1 MALRIFYKRKH
12 FKSQISKKLR
22 MKPTTHHW
30 KSPSLGKKMELSE
43 FGTAGTPVIIFPS
56 EEGGRD
62 EWNEAGIMQA
72 VEEQIEEEYNHFFC
86 INSVAEESLLNKEV
100 EPNKR
105 IRRQMQYEQYV
116 IDEVIP
122 FIRNKNSNPFM
133 IFSGA
138 FLGAYYAMLFALKYP
153 KMVNKVIGI
162 SGTYDIKPY
171 LDGHYDDNVYYN
183 NPVDFVP
190 NLNDPS
196 ILKDISDI
204 DIRLLS
210 FSNDPQRAESERMS
224 DTLWL
229 KNLDHNFYVWDEVI
243 SDPWKLVDSMFIE
256 HLF

>member
-1 MALRIFYKRKH
+1 
-12 FKSQISKKLR
+12 
-22 MKPTTHHW
+22 MKPDNHHW
-30 KSPSLGKKMELSE
+30 RSPSLGKKMELSV
-43 FGTAGTPVIIFPS
+43 FGTAGTPVLIFPS
-56 EEGGRD
+56 EEGDRD
-62 EWNEAGIMQA
+62 EWNEAGIMEA
-72 VEEQIEEEYNHFFC
+72 LDEQIEEEYNQFYC
-86 INSVAEESLLNKEV
+86 INSVADESLLNKEA
-100 EPNKR
+100 EPRQR
-105 IRRQMQYEQYV
+105 IHRQMQYEQYV
-116 IDEVIP
+116 MDEVIP
-122 FIRNKNSNPFM
+122 FIRNNNSNPFL

-153 KMVNKVIGI
+153 QKVNKVIGI

-183 NPVDFVP
+183 NPVDFLP

-196 ILKDISDI
+196 ALAKISDI

-210 FSNDPQRAESERMS
+210 YANDPQRGGTERMS

-229 KNLDHNFYVWDEVI
+229 KNVDHNFYVWDEVI